1 MSSRTTARPYR
12 DFLTPALHRRFT
24 SAFTLTICLCY
35 AEAVWMGEW
44 NNFFW
49 PWFPLGF
56 AGIRTGLLCIASMAI
71 YVLRVSQMHIGERT
85 TNYPFETFFKYLFRL
100 NTIMTLFW
108 YIVSTWLFV
117 ETYIWSQA
125 PNAKLAFTD
134 YGRTH
139 ERIRLNERP
148 MFLRFMF
155 FCLAV
160 AQSTIHLYK
169 DYDRVAFPVLKGQK
183 KSNDTGDSSI
193 MPRTQIWAKSKQIVS
208 NSFIIMLFVLFGGSL
223 LYFVFLRQA
232 IWEWNYRFGRWI
244 FSLAKTSRPSANPA
258 LAELWARFVVEGF
271 LLALLWQ
278 FTNTAFDAYFAQEPL
293 KKERPITDDSKDPNG
308 SLLNGLKAK
317 KEVPR
322 NVAFWELVLITERF
336 DTRRR
341 SIYEEIDRKNGSTWK
356 QVLAVCL
363 AEIRGVSERIQAV
376 QSPAPNPGAMKSEP
390 FQTLPRISQP
400 LKEDEVIGKNAPPS
414 TRLDKLGNF
423 ASDFAKAHASPPGS
437 SPPTQ
442 RLLEYSNTLLTPER
456 KAQLS
461 SGTLT
466 GWLQTQL
473 LLVIRSPIGT
483 PFRKSLRR
491 DAKLVVAGTPYGRA
505 GMIADAASALTGLAV
520 CSLKEDS
527 LGQVYKDI
535 PEIIRAFV
543 TAIKQIEGFVSG
555 IEVHWT
561 DTDLKGK
568 NEDEIRRIPETEE
581 LVEVL
586 KSGLEKIVLAFVE
599 YLEAMDIAKTE
610 IVEAKELAQK
620 DRKPADKEMIEK
632 K

>member
-1 MSSRTTARPYR
+1 M
-12 DFLTPALHRRFT
+12 
-24 SAFTLTICLCY
+24 
-35 AEAVWMGEW
+35 
-44 NNFFW
+44 
-49 PWFPLGF
+49 
-56 AGIRTGLLCIASMAI
+56 
-71 YVLRVSQMHIGERT
+71 
-85 TNYPFETFFKYLFRL
+85 
-100 NTIMTLFW
+100 
-108 YIVSTWLFV
+108 
-117 ETYIWSQA
+117 
-125 PNAKLAFTD
+125 
-134 YGRTH
+134 
-139 ERIRLNERP
+139 
-148 MFLRFMF
+148 
-155 FCLAV
+155 
-160 AQSTIHLYK
+160 
-169 DYDRVAFPVLKGQK
+169 K
-183 KSNDTGDSSI
+183 K
-193 MPRTQIWAKSKQIVS
+193 P
-208 NSFIIMLFVLFGGSL
+208 
-223 LYFVFLRQA
+223 
-232 IWEWNYRFGRWI
+232 
-244 FSLAKTSRPSANPA
+244 
-258 LAELWARFVVEGF
+258 
-271 LLALLWQ
+271 
-278 FTNTAFDAYFAQEPL
+278 
-293 KKERPITDDSKDPNG
+293 
-308 SLLNGLKAK
+308 
-317 KEVPR
+317 
-322 NVAFWELVLITERF
+322 
-336 DTRRR
+336 
-341 SIYEEIDRKNGSTWK
+341 
-356 QVLAVCL
+356 
-363 AEIRGVSERIQAV
+363 
-376 QSPAPNPGAMKSEP
+376 EP

-466 GWLQTQL
+466 SRLQTQL

-491 DAKLVVAGTPYGRA
+491 NAKLVVAGTPYGRA

-561 DTDLKGK
+561 DTDLEGK
-568 NEDEIRRIPETEE
+568 NENEIRRIPETEE

-620 DRKPADKEMIEK
+620 DRKPSDKEMIEK

>member
-1 MSSRTTARPYR
+1 M
-12 DFLTPALHRRFT
+12 
-24 SAFTLTICLCY
+24 
-35 AEAVWMGEW
+35 
-44 NNFFW
+44 
-49 PWFPLGF
+49 
-56 AGIRTGLLCIASMAI
+56 LL
-71 YVLRVSQMHIGERT
+71 Q
-85 TNYPFETFFKYLFRL
+85 
-100 NTIMTLFW
+100 
-108 YIVSTWLFV
+108 
-117 ETYIWSQA
+117 
-125 PNAKLAFTD
+125 
-134 YGRTH
+134 
-139 ERIRLNERP
+139 
-148 MFLRFMF
+148 
-155 FCLAV
+155 
-160 AQSTIHLYK
+160 
-169 DYDRVAFPVLKGQK
+169 
-183 KSNDTGDSSI
+183 
-193 MPRTQIWAKSKQIVS
+193 
-208 NSFIIMLFVLFGGSL
+208 
-223 LYFVFLRQA
+223 
-232 IWEWNYRFGRWI
+232 
-244 FSLAKTSRPSANPA
+244 
-258 LAELWARFVVEGF
+258 
-271 LLALLWQ
+271 
-278 FTNTAFDAYFAQEPL
+278 
-293 KKERPITDDSKDPNG
+293 
-308 SLLNGLKAK
+308 
-317 KEVPR
+317 

-376 QSPAPNPGAMKSEP
+376 QSPAPDPGAMKKPEP

-400 LKEDEVIGKNAPPS
+400 LKEDEVIGKDAPPS

-466 GWLQTQL
+466 SQLQTQL

-491 DAKLVVAGTPYGRA
+491 NAKLVVAGTPYGRA

-527 LGQVYKDI
+527 LGQVYKDV

-561 DTDLKGK
+561 DTDLEGK
-568 NEDEIRRIPETEE
+568 NENEIRRIPETEE
-581 LVEVL
+581 LLEVL

-610 IVEAKELAQK
+610 IVEAKELAEK
-620 DRKPADKEMIEK
+620 DRKPAGKEMIEK